1 MANYCFNRI
10 IIDGDETAVSEAL
23 PFFIDDANQVNFS
36 ITLPRPEIMNI
47 NPFHIP
53 ANIDKEE
60 LPDKLYEV
68 PEAFYEDHPLQSVS
82 VLKDE
87 IKADR
92 KMSIVYLVPT
102 QSSVANLFEFLQKY
116 EWYKP
121 DDNIVQTI
129 NKALTYAKST
139 ESESDDKIYFLITSL
154 ICLYYDKYIAPYCL
168 SEYGYTG
175 WYDWSLANWGCKWN
189 AYDVDV
195 IEENHI
201 YDFCTAWSPPIE
213 WFNNLAEVL
222 RDKGIYVNIQ
232 INFAEPGIGFGGEI
246 HHTADGG
253 FAEVT
258 YNNQQIGE
266 FLDITWEDDG
276 DDTFIDFEDNSIS
289 K

>member
-1 MANYCFNRI
+1 MPNYCFNRI

-23 PFFIDDANQVNFS
+23 PFLIDDSNQVNFS

-82 VLKDE
+82 ILKDE
-87 IKADR
+87 IKADKR
-92 KMSIVYLVPT
+92 MSIVYLVPT
-102 QSSVANLFEFLQKY
+102 PSSVANLFEFLQKY

-129 NKALTYAKST
+129 NKALTYAKSF

-168 SEYGYTG
+168 SEYGYTS
-175 WYDWSLANWGCKWN
+175 WYDWNLANWGCKWN
-189 AYDVDV
+189 VYDSDV

-201 YDFCTAWSPPIE
+201 YDFCTAWNPPIE

-232 INFAEPGIGFGGEI
+232 MNFAEPGIGFGGEI
-246 HHTADGG
+246 HHTADGE

-266 FLDITWEDDG
+266 FLDITLEDD
-276 DDTFIDFEDNSIS
+276 DVDTFIDFEDNSIS